1 MPGHRRLLLIA
12 VCAIHVMAALPVRAA
27 TPVFESDAAPPPSVE
42 TLYFENGQY
51 LSGKSLG
58 VEKGEIL
65 WELAPEEI
73 LRVPLNRVD
82 RLEMGPPPLPEVPP
96 PPPPAEVNAPTPDQP
111 LEEEPPWIEQIPLIS
126 SIPDYANQAST
137 KVVEWTKRVQFGG
150 NFNEGNSQT
159 ANFTLNADF
168 ENSTPRVMRQI
179 ETGGLLNRSDGQITA
194 NRWWANLNIDWSK
207 TPDTKWIMFV
217 TSKNEYNDLT
227 NLDYRGTVSSGV
239 GYRWINT
246 SDKRL
251 ITRLG
256 PGFTTEVFNTPH
268 DVRTSADLY
277 AELELKWP
285 LYERT
290 TFEHKVRVQPNV
302 GDWEIVRVSSTSNLF
317 IPLDEKDRWKLS
329 FGLKYDYL
337 SVPSPGRVPSDV
349 TTSFSI
355 VYLRK

>member
-1 MPGHRRLLLIA
+1 MPVYGRLLLIA
-12 VCAIHVMAALPVRAA
+12 VCAIPWVVGLPVRAA
-27 TPVFESDAAPPPSVE
+27 TPVFESDGAPPPTVE

-96 PPPPAEVNAPTPDQP
+96 PPPAPADTPTPDQP
-111 LEEEPPWIEQIPLIS
+111 LEAEPGWIEQIPLIS
-126 SIPDYANQAST
+126 DIPDYANQAST

-159 ANFTLNADF
+159 ANFTFNADF

-179 ETGGLLNRSDGQITA
+179 ESGGLLNRSDGEITA

-227 NLDYRGTVSSGV
+227 NLDYRGTVSSGI
-239 GYRWINT
+239 GYRWVNT
-246 SDKRL
+246 GDKRL

-256 PGFTTEVFNTPH
+256 PGFTTEVFNSPY

-285 LYERT
+285 LCKRT
-290 TFEHKVRVQPNV
+290 NFEHKVRVQPNV
-302 GDWEIVRVSSTSNLF
+302 GDWEIVRVSSTSNIF

-329 FGLKYDYL
+329 FGMKYDYL
-337 SVPSPGRVPSDV
+337 SVPNPGRVPSDV